1 MRWSNVHSVNKRPGA
16 RMAPG
21 RIRLLVQT
29 EGLHF
34 TATKR
39 YVAKTLDRVYTA
51 NMLKATSWIQHVASN
66 LCCFQHVDS
75 VNATLRVTG

>member
-16 RMAPG
+16 ILAL

-29 EGLHF
+29 EGLYF